1 MNEVTY
7 LKMKERERQNLEW
20 QANEANTRKF
30 SVNQVLVQG
39 HDPATLYSHLALRG
53 QKREVE
59 FIAWKQYGLQ
69 TL

>member
-1 MNEVTY
+1 MNEITY
-7 LKMKERERQNLEW
+7 LKMEERERQNFEG
-20 QANEANTRKF
+20 QADETNTRKIN
-30 SVNQVLVQG
+30 VNQVLVQG